1 MMLNSELSRLE
12 THESDYTSRINN
24 SKFFAEEEYENK
36 IFDSLASLPYDE
48 WPALKEISQNQDQV
62 SYLKQLLVQERE
74 KRLDDQKKYESAKLQ
89 IT

>member
-36 IFDSLASLPYDE
+36 IFDSLGSLPYDE
-48 WPALKEISQNQDQV
+48 WPPLQEISQN
-62 SYLKQLLVQERE
+62 
-74 KRLDDQKKYESAKLQ
+74 
-89 IT
+89 